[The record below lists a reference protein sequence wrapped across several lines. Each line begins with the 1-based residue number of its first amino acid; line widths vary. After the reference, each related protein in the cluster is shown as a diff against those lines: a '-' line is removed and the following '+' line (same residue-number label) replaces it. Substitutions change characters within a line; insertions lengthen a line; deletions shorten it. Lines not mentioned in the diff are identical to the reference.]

1 MLYPKYYGII
11 KLQKETKDYSN
22 LMRSE
27 KILRE
32 NGLIELD
39 VMLENSREIYM
50 ENSIYRKNASHF

>member
-1 MLYPKYYGII
+1 MLYSKYYGII

-32 NGLIELD
+32 NGLIELE
-39 VMLENSREIYM
+39 VMLENPREISM
-50 ENSIYRKNASHF
+50 ENSIYSKSF